1 MLMTERVRSMTRGEF
16 FGRVGLI
23 READP
28 AVSDAYRFFE
38 RVQEGEQD
46 KGESVSDPWH
56 VSFHGSQFPGDSQ
69 LACPRL
75 ALYRMIDAP
84 REKPSRKLRMMAE
97 MGKDHEMRLV
107 EKLHMSGQLVSP
119 APWLHQ
125 MQFEEPEAW
134 LTSTV
139 DAIVCRPRA
148 TRPFVME
155 EKMKYGSVIEEMRK
169 LIRGPDSKHVNQVK
183 CQIAMAH
190 IQGEWKVKRCHNSG
204 RLAIQDLMEDNMPL
218 RLDAPICPQH
228 GGDKCL
234 EDDVLEPVRHGY
246 LHYTSRDNPDD
257 TWEFYFE
264 YDPAWYE
271 TGVKMLKLWREH
283 FLRGILPQT
292 NFEDKRYSHPFAWT
306 WTRSKKMPES
316 PCQWCDFGAICRLD
330 HKDAVK
336 SGTHVNL
343 ADSHAID
350 DAKAVRKDYEFED
363 ARKAVLARWKL
374 DEEEAKKAA

>member
-1 MLMTERVRSMTRGEF
+1 
-16 FGRVGLI
+16 
-23 READP
+23 
-28 AVSDAYRFFE
+28 
-38 RVQEGEQD
+38 
-46 KGESVSDPWH
+46 
-56 VSFHGSQFPGDSQ
+56 
-69 LACPRL
+69 
-75 ALYRMIDAP
+75 
-84 REKPSRKLRMMAE
+84 
-97 MGKDHEMRLV
+97 MRLF
-107 EKLHMSGQLVSP
+107 
-119 APWLHQ
+119 A
-125 MQFEEPEAW
+125 A
-134 LTSTV
+134 
-139 DAIVCRPRA
+139 R
-148 TRPFVME
+148 
-155 EKMKYGSVIEEMRK
+155 
-169 LIRGPDSKHVNQVK
+169 
-183 CQIAMAH
+183 
-190 IQGEWKVKRCHNSG
+190 
-204 RLAIQDLMEDNMPL
+204 
-218 RLDAPICPQH
+218 
-228 GGDKCL
+228 
-234 EDDVLEPVRHGY
+234 
-246 LHYTSRDNPDD
+246 
-257 TWEFYFE
+257 E